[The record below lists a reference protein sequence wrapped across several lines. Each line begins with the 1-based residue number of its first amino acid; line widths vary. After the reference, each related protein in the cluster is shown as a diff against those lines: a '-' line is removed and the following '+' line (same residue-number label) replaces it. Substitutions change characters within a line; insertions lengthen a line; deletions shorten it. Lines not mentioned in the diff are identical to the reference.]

1 MITLL
6 YSSNGMEKWLCRFGM
21 TPEMI
26 LAKHTFKKSER
37 IFIIFRALIVQ
48 VLISSI
54 NSINKL
60 K

>member
-1 MITLL
+1 
-6 YSSNGMEKWLCRFGM
+6 MEKWLCRFGM